1 MTFSCRDSS
10 KHIFPLQAGGK
21 IFNSN
26 DSDRR
31 RVLNVDIINNY
42 RLVKVT
48 IEGDR
53 MNARKNVG
61 LRTNPRGTPQ
71 MTVWDV
77 HLTKPS
83 HNQYKVTEKV
93 VPLVLHGQLSRKGH
107 VEPESEDISPRPLS
121 QEVLYSGIQ
130 LKTDEEFS
138 EIRVLWISFEV
149 EQMQCFLF

>member
-71 MTVWDV
+71 MTV
-77 HLTKPS
+77 
-83 HNQYKVTEKV
+83 
-93 VPLVLHGQLSRKGH
+93 
-107 VEPESEDISPRPLS
+107 
-121 QEVLYSGIQ
+121 
-130 LKTDEEFS
+130 
-138 EIRVLWISFEV
+138 
-149 EQMQCFLF
+149 